1 MENESLLK
9 KQADTIRFLAAD
21 MVQQANSGHPGA
33 PMGLA
38 DIVTILA
45 RHITHN
51 PQNPKWLNR
60 DRLVFSGGHAS
71 ALVYS
76 FLHLSGYDISVD
88 DLKQFRQLGS
98 KTPGHPEYGDVPG
111 VEVTTGP
118 LGQGISNAV
127 GFAMASKY
135 AAMLLNTPATPLI
148 THKVYCLCGDGDLQ
162 EGISYEACSLAGHLG
177 LDNLVVIYDSNA
189 ITIEGDTSIA
199 WSEDV
204 KHRFEAQGWEVSRI
218 DGHDYDEI
226 NAVLEQ
232 AKEQSKP
239 YLIIADTTIAKGA
252 CALEGSHH
260 AHGAPL
266 GVEEIKNAKIKA
278 GFDPEKT
285 FFVAEEVK
293 ARFECAREKG
303 DLAEATW
310 NKRLQTEASAEQKAL
325 LEALQH
331 PDFSRIQWPV
341 FDKDIATRD
350 SNGQILNAIAQAIP
364 GFLGGSADLGP
375 SNKSEL
381 KEMGDFPLGRNIH
394 FGIRE
399 HAMGAICNAFALYG
413 LFIPYGATFF
423 IFSDYM
429 KPAVR
434 LAALMKL
441 KNFYIWTHDSIGV
454 GEDGPTHQPIEQ
466 LTQFRALPNFYV
478 FRPCDGRENV
488 KAWQKA
494 LRMHAPCA
502 FVCSRQKLRAL
513 KDTRDFGDVENG
525 GYLLKKRENAKVTVM
540 ASGSEV
546 YLALE
551 VACYLSM
558 FGIPSNVVS
567 VPCFDL
573 LVEQDETYLQTIIE
587 PQTKVIAIEAG
598 AGLEWYR
605 FADKVIAMERFGA
618 SGPAELLF
626 EKFGFRAH
634 EATKAACEFLNLNY
648 DALKAELERDNEK
661 KHCV

>member
-1 MENESLLK
+1 MLK

-21 MVQQANSGHPGA
+21 MVQSANSGHPGA

-51 PQNPKWLNR
+51 PKNPKWLNR

-76 FLHLSGYDISVD
+76 FLHLTGYDISID
-88 DLKQFRQLGS
+88 DLKNFRQLGS

-127 GFAMASKY
+127 GFAMAAKY
-135 AAMLLNTPATPLI
+135 AATLLNAPKAEVI

-162 EGISYEACSLAGHLG
+162 EGISYEACSLAGHLS

-204 KHRFEAQGWEVSRI
+204 KQRFEAQGWEVSRI
-218 DGHDYDEI
+218 DGHDFDEI

-232 AKEQSKP
+232 AKEQTKP

-252 CALEGSHH
+252 CEMEGSHH

-266 GVEEIKNAKIKA
+266 GCEEIKNSKIKA
-278 GFDPEKT
+278 GFDPEKS
-285 FFVAEEVK
+285 FSVDEDVY
-293 ARFECAREKG
+293 ARFNCALEKG
-303 DLAEATW
+303 DLAEAKW
-310 NKRLQTEASAEQKAL
+310 NALIKNDLKSDQKAL
-325 LEALQH
+325 LEALLN
-331 PDFSRIQWPV
+331 PDFSKIEWPNFEGDV
-341 FDKDIATRD
+341 ATRD
-350 SNGQILNAIAQAIP
+350 SNGKILNAIAKAIP
-364 GFLGGSADLGP
+364 SFLGGSADLGP

-381 KEMGDFPLGRNIH
+381 NGMGDYPLGRNIH

-399 HAMGAICNAFALYG
+399 HAMGAIINAFALYG
-413 LFIPYGATFF
+413 LFIPFGATFF

-429 KPAVR
+429 KPSVR

-466 LTQFRALPNFYV
+466 LSQFRALPNFYV
-478 FRPCDGRENV
+478 YRPCDGRENV

-494 LRMHAPCA
+494 LSMQAPAA
-502 FVCSRQKLRAL
+502 FVCSRQKLKAL
-513 KDTRDFGDVENG
+513 KDERAYGDVENG
-525 GYLLKKRENAKVTVM
+525 GYLLTKRENATLTLM

-546 YLALE
+546 YMALQVGCMLTKMG
-551 VACYLSM
+551 VATN
-558 FGIPSNVVS
+558 IVS

-573 LVEQDETYLQTIIE
+573 LIEQDKAYIDTIID
-587 PQTKVIAIEAG
+587 PKTKVVAIEAS

-605 FADKVIAMERFGA
+605 FADEVIGMKRFGA
-618 SGPAELLF
+618 SAPAELLF
-626 EKFGFRAH
+626 DKFGL
-634 EATKAACEFLNLNY
+634 TPDTVTQKVCVFLGINY
-648 DALKAELERDNEK
+648 QKSSGTDCK
-661 KHCV
+661 C

>member
-1 MENESLLK
+1 MENKKMLK

-45 RHITHN
+45 RHISHN
-51 PQNPKWLNR
+51 PKNPKWLNR

-71 ALVYS
+71 ALIYS
-76 FLHLSGYDISVD
+76 FLHLTGYDVSID

-98 KTPGHPEYGDVPG
+98 KTPGHPEYHDVPG

-118 LGQGISNAV
+118 LGQGITNAV
-127 GFAMASKY
+127 GFAMAAKY
-135 AAMLLNTPATPLI
+135 AGNILNTKEASVI

-162 EGISYEACSLAGHLG
+162 EGISYEACSLAGHLS

-218 DGHDYDEI
+218 DGHNYDEI

-232 AKEQSKP
+232 AKEQTKP

-252 CALEGSHH
+252 CEMEGSHH

-266 GVEEIKNAKIKA
+266 GCDEIKNSKIKA
-278 GFDPEKT
+278 GFDPEAH
-285 FFVAEEVK
+285 FAVSEDVK
-293 ARFECAREKG
+293 ARFACAVEKG
-303 DLAEATW
+303 DLAEAQW
-310 NKRLQTEASAEQKAL
+310 NKMIASGLNSEQKAL
-325 LEALQH
+325 LEKLLN
-331 PDFSRIQWPV
+331 PDVAKIEWPTFESDV
-341 FDKDIATRD
+341 ATRD
-350 SNGQILNAIAQAIP
+350 SNGKIINAIAKALP
-364 GFLGGSADLGP
+364 GFIGGSADLGP

-381 KEMGDFPLGRNIH
+381 NGMGDFPYGRNIH

-399 HAMGAICNAFALYG
+399 HAMGAISNAFALYG
-413 LFIPYGATFF
+413 LFLPFSATFF
-423 IFSDYM
+423 IFSDYL
-429 KPAVR
+429 KPSVR
-434 LAALMKL
+434 LAALMGL

-466 LTQFRALPNFYV
+466 LSQFRALPNFYV
-478 FRPCDGRENV
+478 YRPCDGRENV

-494 LRMHAPCA
+494 LSMQAPAA
-502 FVCSRQKLRAL
+502 FVCSRQKLKAL
-513 KDTRDFGDVENG
+513 KDDRAYGDVENG
-525 GYLLKKRENAKVTVM
+525 GYLLTKRDNATLTLM

-546 YLALE
+546 FTALQTGCRLAKL
-551 VACYLSM
+551 
-558 FGIPSNVVS
+558 GIAANIVS

-573 LVEQDETYLQTIIE
+573 FVEQDKAYIDAVID
-587 PQTKVIAIEAG
+587 PKTKVVAIEAS
-598 AGLEWYR
+598 AGVEWYR
-605 FADKVIAMERFGA
+605 FADEVIGMKRFGA

-626 EKFGFRAH
+626 EKFGLTPDTVTA
-634 EATKAACEFLNLNY
+634 KVCSFLGLNY
-648 DALKAELERDNEK
+648 ENAGVDCKL
-661 KHCV
+661 

>member
-1 MENESLLK
+1 MENKKMLK
-9 KQADTIRFLAAD
+9 KQADTIRFLVAD

-45 RHITHN
+45 RHINHN
-51 PQNPKWLNR
+51 PKNPKWLNR

-71 ALVYS
+71 ALIYS
-76 FLHLSGYDISVD
+76 LLHLTGYDVSID

-98 KTPGHPEYGDVPG
+98 KTPGHPEYHDVPG

-118 LGQGISNAV
+118 LGQGITNAV
-127 GFAMASKY
+127 GFAMAAKY
-135 AAMLLNTPATPLI
+135 AGNILNTKEASVI

-162 EGISYEACSLAGHLG
+162 EGISYEACSLAGHLS

-218 DGHDYDEI
+218 DGHNYDEI

-232 AKEQSKP
+232 AKEQTKP

-252 CALEGSHH
+252 CEMEGSHH

-266 GVEEIKNAKIKA
+266 GCDEIKNSKIKA
-278 GFDPEKT
+278 GFDPEAH
-285 FFVAEEVK
+285 FAVSEDVK
-293 ARFECAREKG
+293 ARFACAVEKG
-303 DLAEATW
+303 DLAEAQW
-310 NKRLQTEASAEQKAL
+310 NKMIASGLNSEQKAL
-325 LEALQH
+325 LEKLLN
-331 PDFSRIQWPV
+331 PDVAKIEWPTFESDV
-341 FDKDIATRD
+341 ATRD
-350 SNGQILNAIAQAIP
+350 SNGKIINAIAKALP
-364 GFLGGSADLGP
+364 GFIGGSADLGP

-381 KEMGDFPLGRNIH
+381 NGMGDFPYGRNIH

-399 HAMGAICNAFALYG
+399 HAMGAISNAFALYG
-413 LFIPYGATFF
+413 LFLPFSATFF
-423 IFSDYM
+423 IFSDYL
-429 KPAVR
+429 KPSVR
-434 LAALMKL
+434 LAALMGL

-466 LTQFRALPNFYV
+466 LSQFRALPNFYV
-478 FRPCDGRENV
+478 YRPCDGRENV

-494 LRMHAPCA
+494 LSMQAPAA
-502 FVCSRQKLRAL
+502 FVCSRQKLKAL
-513 KDTRDFGDVENG
+513 KDDRAYGDVENG
-525 GYLLKKRENAKVTVM
+525 GYLLTKRDNATLTLM

-546 YLALE
+546 FTALQTGCRLAKL
-551 VACYLSM
+551 
-558 FGIPSNVVS
+558 GIAANIVS

-573 LVEQDETYLQTIIE
+573 FVEQDKAYIDAVID
-587 PQTKVIAIEAG
+587 PKTKVVAIEAS
-598 AGLEWYR
+598 AGVEWYR
-605 FADKVIAMERFGA
+605 FADEVIGMKRFGA

-626 EKFGFRAH
+626 EKFGLTPDTVTA
-634 EATKAACEFLNLNY
+634 KVCSFLGVNY
-648 DALKAELERDNEK
+648 ENAGVDCKL
-661 KHCV
+661 